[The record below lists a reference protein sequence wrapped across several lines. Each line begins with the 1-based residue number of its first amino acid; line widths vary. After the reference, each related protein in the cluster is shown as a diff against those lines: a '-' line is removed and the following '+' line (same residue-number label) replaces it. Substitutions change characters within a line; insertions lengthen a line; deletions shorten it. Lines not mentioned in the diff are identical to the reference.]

1 MKKRADVAILVQ
13 RLSVQMAR
21 QRQPLLIIEVLSSI
35 ILIATK
41 KYVFFIKT
49 IIMTFMQKLFPSPL
63 AITAD
68 ILL

>member
-1 MKKRADVAILVQ
+1 
-13 RLSVQMAR
+13 MAR

>member
-1 MKKRADVAILVQ
+1 VKKRADVAILVQ

-49 IIMTFMQKLFPSPL
+49 IIMTFMQKLIPSPL
-63 AITAD
+63 AITVD
-68 ILL
+68 I